1 MGTLVAMRYP
11 TRLAL
16 GLADHTYVKCANGG
30 KAWSCWGGKTG
41 GTELRRGEGSTA
53 RADAIAGHD
62 EKAGIRCYLVNGVCH
77 QCANRIL
84 LPASITVRG
93 AKGYGIS
100 EIRFGTYGR
109 PRGTGIF
116 SFCIAPFN
124 QYPNVTGDLPECVPA
139 ALAVQE
145 PGGPQDSPSV
155 RHDGP
160 EADYLKRVTE
170 VYGQRIAG
178 ADPGIQ
184 AGGADL
190 VQFMVTLFDLK
201 LEYNL
206 GGEPKDRSREKL
218 RDMRMRLEKSQIEI
232 EEALGEQKIQTGEFV
247 KESDRLTISFQKEAA
262 GILNAEQYQALFDLR
277 PGEFVGLADPS
288 IVEQAFPAH

>member
-1 MGTLVAMRYP
+1 MGTLVTMRYP

-41 GTELRRGEGSTA
+41 GTELRRGQGSTA

-84 LPASITVRG
+84 FPASITVRG
-93 AKGYGIS
+93 ARGYGIS

-109 PRGTGIF
+109 PRGKGVF
-116 SFCIAPFN
+116 SFCVAPFK
-124 QYPNVTGDLPECVPA
+124 QYPNVTGDLPECVAAAPA
-139 ALAVQE
+139 MQE
-145 PGGPQDSPSV
+145 PGRPQDAASM
-155 RHDGP
+155 RHDAA
-160 EADYLKRVTE
+160 EADYLRRVTE
-170 VYGQRIAG
+170 VYGQRVAG
-178 ADPGIQ
+178 ADPGMQ

-201 LEYNL
+201 LDFNL
-206 GGEPKDRSREKL
+206 GGERKDRNRGKL
-218 RDMRMRLEKSQIEI
+218 RDMRVQLEKAQIEI
-232 EEALGEQKIQTGEFV
+232 EEALSEQKMRTGEFV
-247 KESDRLTISFQKEAA
+247 KESDRLTVGFQKEAA
-262 GILNAEQYQALFDLR
+262 HILNAEHYQALFDLKQ
-277 PGEFVGLADPS
+277 GEFVGLADPS
-288 IVEQAFPAH
+288 IVEQAFPAR